1 MIDKTADLT
10 SMENNQLPV
19 LRSILDSIRVQA
31 LSVKY
36 TSTLPTVNSV
46 AEGQI
51 VVYDDGAGT
60 MRLYVVTK
68 EKNLGY
74 VNLS

>member
-19 LRSILDSIRVQA
+19 LRNILDSIRVQA